1 MDSIKA
7 QDIIRHIFKDEDK
20 GVEYVTGLSI
30 TDGVEVL
37 TKVLPELIKKAQE
50 KNNVNDEGYFNEIG
64 NVYRKI
70 VVDKLLNA
78 DHLWT
83 IYCDSTGY
91 PYMVDDDIVVLY
103 TYAASGVNVPI
114 QVFFGYF
121 AENARRLLCR
131 REFCRPLTPPGAKN
145 VELSAEARAEAA
157 GGRHLANAA
166 K

>member
-70 VVDKLLNA
+70 VVDFGPSSLAHGQGGAPSKPAGTTLL
-78 DHLWT
+78 
-83 IYCDSTGY
+83 
-91 PYMVDDDIVVLY
+91 
-103 TYAASGVNVPI
+103 AA
-114 QVFFGYF
+114 
-121 AENARRLLCR
+121 
-131 REFCRPLTPPGAKN
+131 
-145 VELSAEARAEAA
+145 
-157 GGRHLANAA
+157 
-166 K
+166 

>member
-78 DHLWT
+78 DLAAAIGFST
-83 IYCDSTGY
+83 KTVGRIERGDSTPSAEFMLRISKY
-91 PYMVDDDIVVLY
+91 FNLLVEDVFHEITANVVVM
-103 TYAASGVNVPI
+103 SI
-114 QVFFGYF
+114 K
-121 AENARRLLCR
+121 RLLHIR
-131 REFCRPLTPPGAKN
+131 
-145 VELSAEARAEAA
+145 
-157 GGRHLANAA
+157 
-166 K
+166 

>member
-20 GVEYVTGLSI
+20 GVAYVTGLSI

-64 NVYRKI
+64 NVYRRI
-70 VVDKLLNA
+70 IVDKLLNA

-91 PYMVDDDIVVLY
+91 PYMVCLLY
-103 TYAASGVNVPI
+103 TSCERIYFIGFFNIVLHPVSVRIDISETIAII
-114 QVFFGYF
+114 QHF
-121 AENARRLLCR
+121 LLIIHKTSC
-131 REFCRPLTPPGAKN
+131 
-145 VELSAEARAEAA
+145 
-157 GGRHLANAA
+157 
-166 K
+166 

>member
-64 NVYRKI
+64 MCI
-70 VVDKLLNA
+70 
-78 DHLWT
+78 
-83 IYCDSTGY
+83 
-91 PYMVDDDIVVLY
+91 
-103 TYAASGVNVPI
+103 
-114 QVFFGYF
+114 
-121 AENARRLLCR
+121 ERLL
-131 REFCRPLTPPGAKN
+131 
-145 VELSAEARAEAA
+145 
-157 GGRHLANAA
+157 
-166 K
+166 